1 MVRRLRV
8 LEQGLNARVVEHPP
22 MIVTSREGVPFVSAL
37 THSGEQ
43 LQWSASETGEAELP
57 VQLLSLLDRW
67 APDLAARYRR
77 YRTAAPRVGKE
88 TCDLRFCTGPHIGP
102 EVDNMTLRSRLER
115 LEQCLPRA
123 QKGPYRIIYTV
134 IRPALDLK
142 HRHASRASMQNG

>member
-1 MVRRLRV
+1 MKAGMVRRLRV

-43 LQWSASETGEAELP
+43 LQWSASETGEAEMP

-77 YRTAAPRVGKE
+77 YRTARREWEKKLV
-88 TCDLRFCTGPHIGP
+88 TCDSVPDRIS
-102 EVDNMTLRSRLER
+102 V
-115 LEQCLPRA
+115 
-123 QKGPYRIIYTV
+123 QKWTT
-134 IRPALDLK
+134 
-142 HRHASRASMQNG
+142 